1 MASSPAPLL
10 LGSYHHIL
18 KQWQRFVPTLHALRV
33 SKPSWTI
40 WMLVRCMNTLSFR
53 SKLPG
58 WHDSLLRR
66 SSNSVRG
73 LGQWGLHRILW
84 YIARIRSCVIM
95 MIYYLTLVIIKCIVL
110 TVIQHPM
117 KLSRIYLAYWCTST
131 SLEPYVIRA
140 APRTWSPHMRG
151 CSTSLAWRLTGW
163 RGKPCAMSPTRW
175 RTKRLALHFWALLTK
190 Q

>member
-53 SKLPG
+53 AKLPG
-58 WHDSLLRR
+58 WHDSLLRQ
-66 SSNSVRG
+66 SHDSVCG
-73 LGQWGLHRILW
+73 LGQWGPHRILW
-84 YIARIRSCVIM
+84 YVPRIRSCVIM
-95 MIYYLTLVIIKCIVL
+95 MIYYLTLVIIQCIML
-110 TVIQHPM
+110 TITQHLHPM
-117 KLSRIYLAYWCTST
+117 KLSRIYLAYWCTSS
-131 SLEPYVIRA
+131 SLERYVIRA
-140 APRTWSPHMRG
+140 EPRTWSPHIMSG

-163 RGKPCAMSPTRW
+163 RGRPCSHSPF
-175 RTKRLALHFWALLTK
+175 LSVAY
-190 Q
+190 